1 MFCWCCNGTYSKT
14 GFDWHKYLCPRLD
27 YSIPVMVALTFG
39 VMIFLPIIVLV
50 LAIAG
55 AIYASVLSKKE
66 EA

>member
-14 GFDWHKYLCPRLD
+14 GFDWHRYLCPRLD
-27 YSIPVMVALTFG
+27 YSIPVMVALTLG

-55 AIYASVLSKKE
+55 AIYASVLSTKE
-66 EA
+66 DG